1 MITKRRKRK
10 FNTTFFFSKKWAS
23 YNLYRKFRYIRWI
36 VSPLCA
42 SKVKRSQNFYFLIK
56 KRKSWHR
63 HFRYLR
69 EKNALD
75 PVEYY
80 FIIQY
85 FHEKLYMHASCKFV
99 MFHITQLQKLYKNTC
114 MVIHKTVEIWNIP
127 NSDQF
132 FFSFKIFNLL
142 KCFHYDAN
150 NLKKASHN
158 LLEFYWHNIVST
170 MLNFYSII

>member
-1 MITKRRKRK
+1 M
-10 FNTTFFFSKKWAS
+10 
-23 YNLYRKFRYIRWI
+23 
-36 VSPLCA
+36 
-42 SKVKRSQNFYFLIK
+42 
-56 KRKSWHR
+56 
-63 HFRYLR
+63 
-69 EKNALD
+69 KN
-75 PVEYY
+75 YT
-80 FIIQY
+80 
-85 FHEKLYMHASCKFV
+85 CKFV

-114 MVIHKTVEIWNIP
+114 MVIHKTVEILNIP

-158 LLEFYWHNIVST
+158 LLEFYWRNIVST